1 MLNVDEINSKIKEL
15 ISKNESHE
23 ESIRR
28 LERDMITND
37 EELQDN
43 LKRIDRF
50 QNSRS
55 LSAKQRA
62 LFEERRYSLKKMAI
76 ERQDSLETLKS
87 NIKKEI
93 DKNNKEVGELKKKNV
108 DE

>member
-1 MLNVDEINSKIKEL
+1 MLNVDEINNKIKEL
-15 ISKNESHE
+15 VSKNEIHE
-23 ESIRR
+23 KSIRK
-28 LERDMITND
+28 LERDMIAND
-37 EELQDN
+37 DELQDN

-50 QNSRS
+50 QNCKS
-55 LSAKQRA
+55 LSPKQRA
-62 LFEERRYSLKKMAI
+62 LFEERSYCLKKMAI
-76 ERQDSLETLKS
+76 ERQEMIDELKS